1 MKILKPKIKRDNKWK
16 VMVILKDKDREF
28 VRSKFEKELEGE
40 VRIIY
45 FTQDFECEYCAET
58 GELLKEV
65 ASLSNKIR
73 METYD
78 FERDQDKARKWNID
92 KIPATLLFGQ
102 REYGVRFFGVPSG
115 YEFATLLE
123 DIVDVSRG
131 VSRLSRQTKEALAS
145 IRVPIHIKVFVTP
158 TCPYC
163 PRAVRIAHQMAIETE
178 YVTADMIEAIE
189 FPQLA
194 NKYGVMA
201 VPKVIIND
209 LVSFEGALPEPQF
222 LHYVMHAI
230 EHV

>member
-1 MKILKPKIKRDNKWK
+1 MKILKPKIKRNNKWR

-58 GELLKEV
+58 EELLREV

-73 METYD
+73 MEIYD
-78 FERDQDKARKWNID
+78 FERDEDKARKWNID

-123 DIVDVSRG
+123 DMVDVSRG
-131 VSRLSRQTKEALAS
+131 MSRLSRQTKETLAS
-145 IRVPIHIKVFVTP
+145 IRVPVHIKVFVTP

-163 PRAVRIAHQMAIETE
+163 PRAVRIAHQMAIESE

-201 VPKVIIND
+201 VPKVVIND
-209 LVSFEGALPEPQF
+209 VVSFEGALPEPQF

-230 EHV
+230 QHV